1 VGWALGAILFEINE
15 LPWILKSNPMDS
27 HPFGFVFLASVIG
40 FTLGVVASYFVY
52 REIVEEKQPKKKS
65 AEDSFEELRRL
76 NTIELIRQR
85 QNISTSS
92 DLLQPMPVSTQHAP
106 ASELSEN
113 SSLHGNQ
120 WLHRVPGR
128 TTNPN
133 QYQSINDT

>member
-15 LPWILKSNPMDS
+15 LPWILKENPMDS

-40 FTLGVVASYFVY
+40 FTFGVVASYFVY

-65 AEDSFEELRRL
+65 TEDSFEELRRL

-128 TTNPN
+128 ITNPN